1 MATEVLRVL
10 DRAAEPADLARAG
23 RLLREGGLVAFPTE
37 TVYGIAVSAHRPDAV
52 ERLYALK
59 GRERGKAM
67 TMMLADTGPLF
78 ERCPQVPAAARALMK
93 RFWPGPLT
101 LVIPDPEGRLCGF
114 RLPASPLARGLVREA
129 GVPLLVPSANLSG
142 QPPAVTAEQ
151 VLEQL
156 PVGLD
161 LLIDGG
167 TTEGGVASTVVK
179 VTVGPDGKDV
189 LEILREGAIPEAR
202 ILLPGGANILYVC
215 TGNTDRSPLMA
226 AIVRRRL
233 AEALRVKES
242 ELPAR
247 GFQIQSAGLAA
258 QEGRRASVNVRKV
271 GREWPG
277 GPLDLEGHVARRVT
291 RELVECAT
299 RIYCMER
306 AQRDQILAFFP
317 HRERDVSLLDPEL
330 ADIDDPDGMGLSE
343 FKRLARRLDA
353 VAALHVGGLVSCAS

>member
-10 DRAAEPADLARAG
+10 DRMADAADLARAG

-37 TVYGIAVSAHRPDAV
+37 TVYGIAVSALRPDAV
-52 ERLYALK
+52 QRLYELK
-59 GRERGKAM
+59 GRDARKPM

-78 ERCPQVPAAARALMK
+78 ERCPRVPAAARALMK

-101 LVIPDPEGRLCGF
+101 LVIPDAEGRLQGF

-129 GVPLLVPSANLSG
+129 GVPLLVPSANRSG
-142 QPPAVTAEQ
+142 APDPRTADD
-151 VLEQL
+151 VLQQL
-156 PVGLD
+156 PTGLD

-179 VTVGPDGKDV
+179 VTTGADGQDQI
-189 LEILREGAIPEAR
+189 EILRAGAIPEAR
-202 ILLPGGANILYVC
+202 ILSTGGANLLYVC

-242 ELPAR
+242 DLPAR
-247 GFQIQSAGLAA
+247 GFQIHSAGLAA
-258 QEGRRASVNVRKV
+258 HEGERASVNVRKV

-277 GPLDLEGHVARRVT
+277 GPLDVETHAARRVT
-291 RELVECAT
+291 RELVENAT

-306 AQRDQILAFFP
+306 GQRDQILAFFP
-317 HRERDVSLLDPEL
+317 HRERDVALLDPEQADIEDPHGMPL
-330 ADIDDPDGMGLSE
+330 AD
-343 FKRLARRLDA
+343 FRRLARRLDA
-353 VAALHVGGLVSCAS
+353 VASLHVGGLVPCAS